1 MSDVAGEAATADV
14 VVATGAGVAVA
25 EVVEELEPI
34 RVSATMQIIIP
45 APDESMYLLHKGLVG
60 VQSILATHTQHLEDI
75 SHRVMGDID
84 SIGSLE
90 VLYNIRDTLNKR
102 IRLQAVEISFMKVN
116 DMAQNLSVSK
126 SFLEKNMG
134 EIFVEGT
141 HYTRAVDA
149 RLVRWDVEQMH
160 KWVKGEDR
168 DETDNQLLSKLLD

>member
-1 MSDVAGEAATADV
+1 MSIHNDKVLVTKTDIV
-14 VVATGAGVAVA
+14 KA
-25 EVVEELEPI
+25 EVMEKLEPI
-34 RVSATMQIIIP
+34 QVTGVLQFVIP
-45 APDESMYLLHKGLVG
+45 TPNEAMHRMHKSLVG
-60 VQSILATHTQHLEDI
+60 IQSTLVTHTGQLEDI
-75 SHRVMGDID
+75 SGRVMSDID
-84 SIGSLE
+84 SINSLE
-90 VLYNIRDTLNKR
+90 LLYSIRDTLNKR
-102 IRLQAVEISFMKVN
+102 IHIQAVEVSFMKVN